1 MAVNNNNDTYSVFL
15 IRYEGKCN
23 STKQRWNQAQ
33 GGHHSDSTSKHEQV
47 ELEAEGQAA
56 GSLGFK
62 LSLGSGLA

>member
-1 MAVNNNNDTYSVFL
+1 MQQHKAKMKS
-15 IRYEGKCN
+15 
-23 STKQRWNQAQ
+23 STKRLQ

-47 ELEAEGQAA
+47 ELEAEGQGQAA

>member
-1 MAVNNNNDTYSVFL
+1 MQQHKAKMKS
-15 IRYEGKCN
+15 
-23 STKQRWNQAQ
+23 STKRLQ

-47 ELEAEGQAA
+47 ELEGQGQAA